1 MRRFA
6 ITAMLALIPVLAMA
20 GTDREEARLLRF
32 PSVGGDR
39 IAFTY
44 AGDLYTVSIDG
55 GEATRL
61 TSGEGFEIFSRFSPD
76 GRTIAFTAQYDGNTE
91 VYTIPAE
98 GGVPHRV
105 TYSSSVV
112 RDNIGDRVGPNN
124 IVMGWTPDG
133 KSIIYRTRWYAFSS
147 LRGLLFTVPAEGG
160 EPVQIPTTEGSFCS
174 YSPDGSKEV
183 RPTISG

>member
-124 IVMGWTPDG
+124 IVMGWTP
-133 KSIIYRTRWYAFSS
+133 RTARASS
-147 LRGLLFTVPAEGG
+147 TVPAGM
-160 EPVQIPTTEGSFCS
+160 PSPLSADCSSQCLQRAASRFRFPLPRAASAPILPTAPSW
-174 YSPDGSKEV
+174 P
-183 RPTISG
+183 